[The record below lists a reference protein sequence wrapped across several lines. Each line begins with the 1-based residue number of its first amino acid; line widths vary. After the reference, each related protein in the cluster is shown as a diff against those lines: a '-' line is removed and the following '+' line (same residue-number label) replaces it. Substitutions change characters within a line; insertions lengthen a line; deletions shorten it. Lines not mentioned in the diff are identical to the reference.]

1 MMKKKGSILDSFVI
15 NIILVAIIFAVFLL
29 AVSGRVNSRD
39 VHQQVLEKQLAL
51 LIDSADVGMSFGV
64 EKVNVKGLI
73 DDVEIRDGRVF
84 VKVDGFPSFKGY
96 PYFSRYDVNVESEGD
111 KFVVYVK

>member
-1 MMKKKGSILDSFVI
+1 MKKKGSILNNSVI

-64 EKVNVKGLI
+64 TKVNLKGLVDNI
-73 DDVEIRDGRVF
+73 EVHDGRVF
-84 VKVDGFPSFKGY
+84 AKVDGFPSFKGY
-96 PYFSRYDVNVESEGD
+96 PYFSRHSVSVSDEGD
-111 KFVVYVK
+111 KFVVYIK